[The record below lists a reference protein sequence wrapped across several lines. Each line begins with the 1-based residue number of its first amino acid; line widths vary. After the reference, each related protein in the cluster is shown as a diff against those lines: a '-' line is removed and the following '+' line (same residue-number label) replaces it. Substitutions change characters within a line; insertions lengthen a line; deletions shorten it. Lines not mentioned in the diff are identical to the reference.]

1 MHYGGA
7 VTLAC
12 MKTDP
17 FIYAFLATDPEAF
30 RVLSGGLTLTGEYV
44 FRSLTLKGI

>member
-1 MHYGGA
+1 
-7 VTLAC
+7 

-30 RVLSGGLTLTGEYV
+30 RVLSGGLILTGEYV
-44 FRSLTLKGI
+44 FRSLTSKYGTKF